1 MLYGLDVA
9 CRILFFGPWL
19 QSSVFYADALFELRE
34 MKICVHIFFYV
45 SKVNIKHCFFN
56 GFALFSF
63 CPVVFLNALR
73 FKVTSYIEVV
83 GLLDGGGV
91 RSTTP
96 LCIRF
101 HRSIL

>member
-1 MLYGLDVA
+1 M
-9 CRILFFGPWL
+9 F
-19 QSSVFYADALFELRE
+19 
-34 MKICVHIFFYV
+34 IFFFM
-45 SKVNIKHCFFN
+45 SRKLILNIAFSMD
-56 GFALFSF
+56 LLYFSF

-96 LCIRF
+96 LCIRL